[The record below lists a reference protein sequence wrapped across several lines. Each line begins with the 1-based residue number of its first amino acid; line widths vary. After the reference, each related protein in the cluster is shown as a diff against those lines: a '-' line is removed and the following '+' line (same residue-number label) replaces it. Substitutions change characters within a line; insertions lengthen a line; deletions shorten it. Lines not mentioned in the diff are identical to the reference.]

1 MAQFVT
7 KDYQLAHGRKPR
19 GLRTWAFVPAD
30 YVWPGRV
37 PTGAVAFVWGLY
49 GDAKREI
56 ARQYPEIDRWT
67 VLA

>member
-19 GLRTWAFVPAD
+19 GLATWAFVPED
-30 YVWPGRV
+30 YVWRGFV

-56 ARQYPEIDRWT
+56 AQQYPEIDCWT
-67 VLA
+67 VLP